1 MDLDAAASDYRRA
14 LDGIEKAK
22 RAAQRRV
29 DAARA
34 YADVARE
41 TLHAAIVEAALEGMR
56 PTEIVRRT
64 GYTPER
70 VRQILRAA
78 GVEAE

>member
-1 MDLDAAASDYRRA
+1 MDLDAAAGDYRRA
-14 LDGIEKAK
+14 LDGVEQAK
-22 RAAQRRV
+22 RAAKRRV

-34 YADVARE
+34 YADAARD
-41 TLHAAIVEAALEGMR
+41 TLHAAIVEAAQDGVR
-56 PTEIVRRT
+56 QIEIVRRT

-78 GVEAE
+78 GVLPD